1 MNRMRQGLLLC
12 LLASCLPATGKAQA
26 QLKIGTVDMNRVF
39 QSYSKTAEAE
49 KKIAAAKEAATRELN
64 DRADAYKKAVAEVKL
79 LDTRLE
85 GPALSE
91 EGKAAK
97 TEERNGKIAQIR
109 TMEREIAEF
118 RRTREEQI
126 QQQIQRTK
134 EQLVQDITTVVFEI
148 VKEKKMDLV
157 FDKSGA
163 SFNGF
168 SPVLFAREIDDFTAE
183 VIAQLKK
190 SATKP

>member
-12 LLASCLPATGKAQA
+12 LLASCLLATGKAQA

-64 DRADAYKKAVAEVKL
+64 DRADAYKKAVEEVKRL
-79 LDTRLE
+79 NTQLE
-85 GPALSE
+85 GTALSE

-97 TEERNGKIAQIR
+97 TEERNGKIAQIG

-168 SPVLFAREIDDFTAE
+168 SPVLFARENDDFTAE

-190 SATKP
+190 PATKP